1 MKLTLSKMLTQHE
14 EPITYEL
21 GPDEAKV
28 NFNSFIHKK
37 IIIRWNGL
45 IICRKCKKKTKK
57 SFGEGFCYPC
67 FMSAPEASPCILRPE
82 LCRAH
87 LGIGRDLDYEEKNHN
102 QPHAVYLAATD
113 KIKVGVT
120 RSTQIPTRWIDQGA
134 NKAIVLAITP
144 YRYLAGVL
152 EVALKS
158 IYTDKTNWRN
168 MLKNLTDES
177 IDLEEEKWSCYEL
190 LPSDLQQ
197 YFVEDDTIYNFKYP
211 SEKYPTKVSSI
222 NLEKTPAIEGM
233 LTGIKGQYLIF
244 DNEYVFNVRRHT
256 SFEIEL
262 NINESSD

>member
-1 MKLTLSKMLTQHE
+1 MLTQHR
-14 EPITYEL
+14 EPIVYEL
-21 GPDEAKV
+21 GSDDSMID
-28 NFNSFIHKK
+28 FNSLINKNIK
-37 IIIRWNGL
+37 ISWNGV

-67 FMSAPEASPCILRPE
+67 FMSAPEASPCILKPE
-82 LCRAH
+82 LCQAH
-87 LGIGRDLDYEEKNHN
+87 LGIGRDLEYEEKNHN

-113 KIKVGVT
+113 KVKVGVT

-144 YRYLAGVL
+144 NRHRAGVL

-158 IYTDKTNWRN
+158 IYSDKTNWRS

-197 YFVEDDTIYNFKYP
+197 YFIEDDTIYNFIYP
-211 SEKYPTKVSSI
+211 SEKYPSNISSI
-222 NLEKTPAIEGM
+222 NLEKTAAIEGV

-262 NINESSD
+262 NINE

>member
-1 MKLTLSKMLTQHE
+1 MLTQHR
-14 EPITYEL
+14 EPIVYEL
-21 GPDEAKV
+21 GSDDSKID
-28 NFNSFIHKK
+28 FNSLINKNIK
-37 IIIRWNGL
+37 ISWNGV

-67 FMSAPEASPCILRPE
+67 FMSAPEASPCILKPE
-82 LCRAH
+82 LCQAH
-87 LGIGRDLDYEEKNHN
+87 LGIGRDLEYEEKNHN

-113 KIKVGVT
+113 KVKVGVT

-144 YRYLAGVL
+144 NRHLAGVL

-158 IYTDKTNWRN
+158 IYSDKTNWRS

-190 LPSDLQQ
+190 LPIDLQQ
-197 YFVEDDTIYNFKYP
+197 YFVEDDTIYNFIYP
-211 SEKYPTKVSSI
+211 SEIYPTNVSSI
-222 NLEKTPAIEGM
+222 NLQKTAAIEGV

-262 NINESSD
+262 NINE

>member
-1 MKLTLSKMLTQHE
+1 MKLTLSKMLTQHR
-14 EPITYEL
+14 EPIVYEL
-21 GPDEAKV
+21 GSDDSKID
-28 NFNSFIHKK
+28 FNSLINKNIK
-37 IIIRWNGL
+37 ISWNGV

-67 FMSAPEASPCILRPE
+67 FMNAPEASPCILKPE
-82 LCRAH
+82 LCQAH
-87 LGIGRDLDYEEKNHN
+87 LGIGRDLEYEEKNHN

-113 KIKVGVT
+113 KVKVGVT
-120 RSTQIPTRWIDQGA
+120 RYTQIPTRWIDQGA

-144 YRYLAGVL
+144 NRHLAGVL

-158 IYTDKTNWRN
+158 IYSDKTNWRS

-197 YFVEDDTIYNFKYP
+197 YFVEDDTIYNFIYP
-211 SEKYPTKVSSI
+211 SEKYPTNVSSI
-222 NLEKTPAIEGM
+222 NLQKTAAIEGV

-262 NINESSD
+262 NINE

>member
-1 MKLTLSKMLTQHE
+1 MKLTLSKMLTQHR
-14 EPITYEL
+14 EPIVYEL
-21 GPDEAKV
+21 GSDDA
-28 NFNSFIHKK
+28 NIDFNSLINKNVK
-37 IIIRWNGL
+37 ISWNGV

-67 FMSAPEASPCILRPE
+67 FMSAPEASPCILKPE
-82 LCRAH
+82 LCQAH
-87 LGIGRDLDYEEKNHN
+87 LGIGRDLEYEEKNHN
-102 QPHAVYLAATD
+102 QPHAIYLAATD
-113 KIKVGVT
+113 KVKVGVT

-144 YRYLAGVL
+144 NRHLAGVL
-152 EVALKS
+152 EVALKT
-158 IYTDKTNWRN
+158 IYSDKTNWRS

-197 YFVEDDTIYNFKYP
+197 YFVEDDTIYNFIYP
-211 SEKYPTKVSSI
+211 SEKYPTNVSSI
-222 NLEKTPAIEGM
+222 NLQKTAVIEGV

-262 NINESSD
+262 NINE

>member
-1 MKLTLSKMLTQHE
+1 MLTQHE

>member
-1 MKLTLSKMLTQHE
+1 MLTQHR
-14 EPITYEL
+14 EPIVYEL
-21 GPDEAKV
+21 GSDDSKID
-28 NFNSFIHKK
+28 FNSLINKNIK
-37 IIIRWNGL
+37 ISWNGV
-45 IICRKCKKKTKK
+45 ITCRKCKKKTKK

-67 FMSAPEASPCILRPE
+67 FMSAPEASPCILKPE
-82 LCRAH
+82 LCQAH
-87 LGIGRDLDYEEKNHN
+87 LGIGRDLEYEEKNHN

-113 KIKVGVT
+113 KVKVGVT

-144 YRYLAGVL
+144 NRHLAGVL

-158 IYTDKTNWRN
+158 IYSDKTNWRS

-197 YFVEDDTIYNFKYP
+197 YFVEDDTIYNFIYP
-211 SEKYPTKVSSI
+211 SEIYPTNVSSI
-222 NLEKTPAIEGM
+222 NLQKTAAIEGV

-262 NINESSD
+262 NINE

>member
-1 MKLTLSKMLTQHE
+1 MKLTLSKMLTQHR
-14 EPITYEL
+14 EPIVYEL
-21 GPDEAKV
+21 GSDDSKID
-28 NFNSFIHKK
+28 FNSLINKNIK
-37 IIIRWNGL
+37 ISWNGV

-67 FMSAPEASPCILRPE
+67 FMSAPEASPCILKPE
-82 LCRAH
+82 LCQAH
-87 LGIGRDLDYEEKNHN
+87 LGIGRDLEYEEKNHN

-113 KIKVGVT
+113 KVKVGVT

-144 YRYLAGVL
+144 NRHLAGVL

-158 IYTDKTNWRN
+158 IYSDKTNWRS

-190 LPSDLQQ
+190 LPIDLQQ
-197 YFVEDDTIYNFKYP
+197 YFVEDDTIYNFIYP
-211 SEKYPTKVSSI
+211 SEIYPTNVSSI
-222 NLEKTPAIEGM
+222 NLQKTAAIEGV

-262 NINESSD
+262 NINE

>member
-1 MKLTLSKMLTQHE
+1 MLTQHR
-14 EPITYEL
+14 EPIVYEL
-21 GPDEAKV
+21 GSDDSKID
-28 NFNSFIHKK
+28 FNSLINKNIK
-37 IIIRWNGL
+37 ISWNGV
-45 IICRKCKKKTKK
+45 ITCRKCKKKTKK

-67 FMSAPEASPCILRPE
+67 FMSAPEASPCILKPE
-82 LCRAH
+82 LCQAH
-87 LGIGRDLDYEEKNHN
+87 LGIGRDLEYEEKNHN
-102 QPHAVYLAATD
+102 QPHAIYLAATD
-113 KIKVGVT
+113 KVKVGVT

-144 YRYLAGVL
+144 NRHLAGVL

-158 IYTDKTNWRN
+158 IYSDKTNWRS

-190 LPSDLQQ
+190 LPSDLKQ
-197 YFVEDDTIYNFKYP
+197 YFVEDDTIYNFIYP
-211 SEKYPTKVSSI
+211 SEKYPTNVSSI
-222 NLEKTPAIEGM
+222 NLQKTAAIEGV

-262 NINESSD
+262 NINE

>member
-1 MKLTLSKMLTQHE
+1 MLTQHR
-14 EPITYEL
+14 EPIVYEL
-21 GPDEAKV
+21 GSDDSKID
-28 NFNSFIHKK
+28 FNSLMNKNIK
-37 IIIRWNGL
+37 ISWNGV
-45 IICRKCKKKTKK
+45 ITCRKCKKKTKK

-67 FMSAPEASPCILRPE
+67 FMSAPEASPCILKPE
-82 LCRAH
+82 LCQAH
-87 LGIGRDLDYEEKNHN
+87 LGIGRDLEYEEKNHN
-102 QPHAVYLAATD
+102 QPHVVYLAATD
-113 KIKVGVT
+113 KVKVGVT

-144 YRYLAGVL
+144 NRHLAGVL

-158 IYTDKTNWRN
+158 IYSDKTNWRS

-197 YFVEDDTIYNFKYP
+197 YFVEDDTIYNFIYP
-211 SEKYPTKVSSI
+211 SEKHPTKISSI
-222 NLEKTPAIEGM
+222 NLQKTAAIEGV

-262 NINESSD
+262 NINE

>member
-1 MKLTLSKMLTQHE
+1 
-14 EPITYEL
+14 
-21 GPDEAKV
+21 
-28 NFNSFIHKK
+28 
-37 IIIRWNGL
+37 
-45 IICRKCKKKTKK
+45 
-57 SFGEGFCYPC
+57 
-67 FMSAPEASPCILRPE
+67 MSAPEASPCILKPE
-82 LCRAH
+82 LCQAH
-87 LGIGRDLDYEEKNHN
+87 LGIGRDLEYEEKNHN
-102 QPHAVYLAATD
+102 QPHVVYLAATD
-113 KIKVGVT
+113 KVKVGVT

-144 YRYLAGVL
+144 NRHLAGVL

-158 IYTDKTNWRN
+158 IYSDKTNWRS

-197 YFVEDDTIYNFKYP
+197 YFVEDDTIYNFIYP
-211 SEKYPTKVSSI
+211 SEKHPTKISSI
-222 NLEKTPAIEGM
+222 NLQKTAAIEGV

-262 NINESSD
+262 NINE

>member
-1 MKLTLSKMLTQHE
+1 MLTQHE

-102 QPHAVYLAATD
+102 QPHAVYLAAAD

-262 NINESSD
+262 NINESSN

>member
-1 MKLTLSKMLTQHE
+1 MKLTLSKMLTQHR
-14 EPITYEL
+14 EPIVYEL
-21 GPDEAKV
+21 GSDDSKID
-28 NFNSFIHKK
+28 FNSLINKNIK
-37 IIIRWNGL
+37 ISWNGV
-45 IICRKCKKKTKK
+45 ITCRKCKKKTKK

-67 FMSAPEASPCILRPE
+67 FMNAPEASPCILKPE
-82 LCRAH
+82 LCQAH
-87 LGIGRDLDYEEKNHN
+87 LGIGRDLEYEEKNHN

-113 KIKVGVT
+113 KVKVGVT

-144 YRYLAGVL
+144 NRHLAGVL

-158 IYTDKTNWRN
+158 IYSDKTNWRS

-197 YFVEDDTIYNFKYP
+197 YFVEDDTIYNFIYP
-211 SEKYPTKVSSI
+211 SEKYPTNVSSI
-222 NLEKTPAIEGM
+222 NLQKTAAIEGV

-262 NINESSD
+262 NINE

>member
-1 MKLTLSKMLTQHE
+1 MKLTLSKMITQHR
-14 EPITYEL
+14 EPIVYEL
-21 GPDEAKV
+21 GSDDSKID
-28 NFNSFIHKK
+28 FNSLINKNIK
-37 IIIRWNGL
+37 ISWMGVIT
-45 IICRKCKKKTKK
+45 CRKCKKKTKK

-67 FMSAPEASPCILRPE
+67 FMSAPEASPCILKPE
-82 LCRAH
+82 LCQAH
-87 LGIGRDLDYEEKNHN
+87 LGIGRDLEYEEKNHN

-113 KIKVGVT
+113 KVKVGVT

-144 YRYLAGVL
+144 NRHLAGVL

-158 IYTDKTNWRN
+158 IYSDKTNWRS

-190 LPSDLQQ
+190 LPSDMQQ
-197 YFVEDDTIYNFKYP
+197 YFVEDDTIYNFIYP
-211 SEKYPTKVSSI
+211 SEKYPTNVSSI
-222 NLEKTPAIEGM
+222 NLQKTAAIEGV

-262 NINESSD
+262 NINE

>member
-1 MKLTLSKMLTQHE
+1 MKITLSKMITQHH
-14 EPITYEL
+14 EPISYKL
-21 GPDEAKV
+21 ASDGSKID
-28 NFNSFIHKK
+28 FNSLMNKK
-37 IIIRWNGL
+37 IKISWNGV
-45 IICRKCKKKTKK
+45 ITCRKCTKKTKK

-67 FMSAPEASPCILRPE
+67 FINAPEASPCILKPE
-82 LCRAH
+82 LCQGH
-87 LGIGRDLDYEEKNHN
+87 LGIGRDLEYEEKNHN
-102 QPHAVYLAATD
+102 KPHAVYLAATD
-113 KIKVGVT
+113 KVKVGVT

-168 MLKNLTDES
+168 MLKNITDES

-197 YFVEDDTIYNFKYP
+197 YFIEDDTIYNFSYP
-211 SEKYPTKVSSI
+211 SENYPTKVSSI
-222 NLEKTPAIEGM
+222 NLQKTPSIEGV
-233 LTGIKGQYLIF
+233 LTAIKGQYLIF

-256 SFEIEL
+256 SYEIEL
-262 NINESSD
+262 NINE

>member
-1 MKLTLSKMLTQHE
+1 MKLTLSKMLTQHR
-14 EPITYEL
+14 EPIVYEL
-21 GPDEAKV
+21 DSDDSKID
-28 NFNSFIHKK
+28 FNSLINKNIK
-37 IIIRWNGL
+37 ISWNGV
-45 IICRKCKKKTKK
+45 ITCRKCKKKTKK

-67 FMSAPEASPCILRPE
+67 FMSAPEASPCILKPE
-82 LCRAH
+82 LCQAH
-87 LGIGRDLDYEEKNHN
+87 LGIGRDLEYEEKNHN

-113 KIKVGVT
+113 KVKVGVT

-144 YRYLAGVL
+144 NRHLAGVL

-158 IYTDKTNWRN
+158 IYSDKTNWRS

-197 YFVEDDTIYNFKYP
+197 YFVEDDTIYNFIYP
-211 SEKYPTKVSSI
+211 SEIYPTNVSSI
-222 NLEKTPAIEGM
+222 NLQKTAAIEGV

-262 NINESSD
+262 NINE